1 MAAMLV
7 IFLWSAGAV
16 WATMMSGDCVDF
28 DDDDD
33 EDDDDDLYN
42 YIYNM

>member
-1 MAAMLV
+1 MV

-33 EDDDDDLYN
+33 LYT
-42 YIYNM
+42 YIYYM